1 MSIIDKILS
10 CGVSCSGDSISNQLL
25 WQTWNPTAPVQ
36 VPFQSLLHVLMF
48 LSLVK
53 FKSYFAFVIS
63 QLVASCQLGFLSCYA
78 VDVPFVSK
86 YCIEV
91 LVCKLARTA
100 EYTSIISKNH
110 FPGVYLLCAIWC
122 LLISARPVIK
132 GQRLRTPSGYYEHD
146 LQLCTFMGNKRKKEQ
161 KNLLVV
167 QFLPANFIH
176 LTTWNL
182 SDSSVIHWK
191 RRIFFVSVDRSWP
204 VELVG
209 VKKHGLINSLYRG
222 HCGDLELVSSL

>member
-10 CGVSCSGDSISNQLL
+10 CGFSCSGDSISNQLL

>member
-1 MSIIDKILS
+1 MSIDKILS
-10 CGVSCSGDSISNQLL
+10 CGVSCSGDSITKQVL
-25 WQTWNPTAPVQ
+25 WQTWKSNSPSSSPILITASCIVS
-36 VPFQSLLHVLMF
+36 QS
-48 LSLVK
+48 SLVK
-53 FKSYFAFVIS
+53 CISSFAFVTS
-63 QLVASCQLGFLSCYA
+63 QLVASCQLGFSSCYA
-78 VDVPFVSK
+78 LDVPFVSK

-91 LVCKLARTA
+91 LACKLARTA
-100 EYTSIISKNH
+100 EYTSIINKNH
-110 FPGVYLLCAIWC
+110 FLTLYLLCAIWC
-122 LLISARPVIK
+122 SLISAKPVIK
-132 GQRLRTPSGYYEHD
+132 GQGLRISPGYYEHD

-161 KNLLVV
+161 KNLLAV